1 MKTTAIEAARTAGEV
16 LQKYYTQQLDV
27 KTKSNPFDL
36 VTQADLEADHAA
48 TALIAQQ
55 FPDHAFWTEETGHN
69 GSDSPYTW
77 LLDPLDGTTNFVH
90 RIPHFAVALA
100 VLHHR
105 QPILAVTFDP
115 VRDELFVAEK
125 GHGCTLNGKPVTV
138 SAVTA
143 PGDALTATGFA
154 PLRDYGSEGEKN
166 LRRIHTMLNA
176 THGVRDSGSAALN
189 MAYVA
194 AGRLDVYWTLRLS
207 PWDWVGGALMVEEA
221 GGTVTAFDGSP
232 WTVDTVG
239 VLVTNG
245 ALHTT
250 AYRLLHQNKA
260 G

>member
-1 MKTTAIEAARTAGEV
+1 MKHTAIAAAHAAGDI
-16 LQKYYTQQLDV
+16 LRRYYTQTLNV
-27 KTKSNPFDL
+27 KTKSNPFDF
-36 VTQADLEADHAA
+36 VTQADIEADHAA
-48 TALIAQQ
+48 TVLIAEK

-90 RIPHFAVALA
+90 RLPHFAVALA

-115 VRDELFVAEK
+115 IRDELFLAEK
-125 GHGCTLNGKPVTV
+125 GRGCTLNGVPVTV
-138 SAVTA
+138 SVAKTPA
-143 PGDALTATGFA
+143 EALVATGFA
-154 PLRDYGSEGEKN
+154 PLRNYGAEGEKN
-166 LRRIHTMLNA
+166 LWRIHTMLNE

-194 AGRLDVYWTLRLS
+194 AGRLDIYWTLRLN

-221 GGTVTAFDGSP
+221 GGTVTDFDGSP

-239 VLVTNG
+239 VLATNG
-245 ALHTT
+245 KLH
-250 AYRLLHQNKA
+250 AAARQLL